1 MSEDT
6 EKGAGEPKPLA
17 HITRQALKTHSGEFE
32 LDSIT
37 YINFRDRGISDLGC
51 IGECTNLQHLNVS
64 MNDISRLAPL
74 SSLKHLL
81 TLDISANRIT
91 QLDALKDADSLQTL
105 NAAGNLISSIDKL
118 ACLAKLEHFSNLR
131 LQDKVHEL
139 FNPVCH
145 GASYKK
151 RVLSMMPRLK
161 VLDGEVLSGK
171 GSEVFRICSEID
183 ATLQAAHDSGLYA
196 INTSKPPSGASGIP
210 TSGPIPEMS
219 KPQPWF
225 AGDSLK
231 LKDTKAQ
238 DAAIDDVTKK
248 FKDVLVD
255 CQRLQEEGQR
265 ALDQA
270 KSSSTQQ
277 GIDHLKNLDLSI

>member
-196 INTSKPPSGASGIP
+196 INTSIP

-231 LKDTKAQ
+231 LKDTRAQ

-277 GIDHLKNLDLSI
+277 GIEHLKNLDLSI

>member
-118 ACLAKLEHFSNLR
+118 ACLVKLEHFSNLR

-183 ATLQAAHDSGLYA
+183 ATLQ
-196 INTSKPPSGASGIP
+196 GIP